1 MKAMKSSLYMIF
13 TSGDARAWPLF
24 IAKLAQIA
32 IVYMIQW
39 TNVYFVKKKKQKNID
54 YLFSEQMITLQL

>member
-39 TNVYFVKKKKQKNID
+39 TNVYFVKKKKKNID